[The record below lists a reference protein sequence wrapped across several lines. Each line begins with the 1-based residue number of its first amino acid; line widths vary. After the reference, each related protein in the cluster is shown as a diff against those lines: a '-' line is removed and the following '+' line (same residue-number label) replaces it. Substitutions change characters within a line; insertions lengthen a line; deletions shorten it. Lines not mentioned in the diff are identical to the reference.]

1 MDRPHARGSRD
12 GSRNRLSIFK
22 NYFKFQMFLSKFQ
35 KLMSICNFIIEN
47 HEYQGQFENLQVLT
61 PWLQKTM
68 TFLVD
73 PTC

>member
-1 MDRPHARGSRD
+1 MRGGHTMGHGIDFPFS
-12 GSRNRLSIFK
+12 K

-68 TFLVD
+68 TFRVD